1 MKKPLVV
8 IVGPTAVGKT
18 DLSIKLAQ
26 NLNSEIISA
35 DSMLVYRGMDIG
47 TAKPTQDEMRGIKH
61 HLIDVVE
68 PSENFSTA
76 EYKDLVK
83 QSIDDILERSKLP
96 MIAGGTGLY
105 VNSLLNNY
113 DFTPTTNDSSYREGL
128 KQLASEK
135 GNEYVHSMLEEI
147 DYPSFVRIHSNDLRR
162 TVRALEVYH
171 FTGKTIT
178 YYQEES
184 KKVPSEYNLAMIG
197 LTIDRSLLYNRIE
210 LRVDKMIEN
219 GLIEEVAKLKD
230 LGCNESNTSM
240 QGLGY
245 KEILKYLNGECS
257 LEEAIY
263 ELKLETRHFA
273 KRQLSWFRRD
283 ERIKWFEIDKYSCLE
298 ILIKDIIEYIGT
310 KLQY

>member
-26 NLNSEIISA
+26 KLNAEIISA

-47 TAKPTQDEMRGIKH
+47 TAKPTAAEMCNITH
-61 HLIDVVE
+61 HLIDIVD
-68 PSENFSTA
+68 PFENFSTA
-76 EYKDLVK
+76 EYKDLAK
-83 QSIDDILERSKLP
+83 KSIDDIISRNKLP
-96 MIAGGTGLY
+96 IVAGGTGLY
-105 VNSLLNNY
+105 INSLLNNY
-113 DFTPTTNDSSYREGL
+113 DFTPATNDDNYREEL
-128 KQLASEK
+128 KQLACEK
-135 GNEYVHSMLEEI
+135 GNEYLHSMLEKI
-147 DYPSFVRIHSNDLRR
+147 DYPSFVRIHPNDLRR

-184 KKVPSEYNLAMIG
+184 KKIPSEYNFAMVG
-197 LTIDRSLLYNRIE
+197 LTIDRSMLYNRIE
-210 LRVDKMIEN
+210 LRVDKMISE
-219 GLIEEVAKLKD
+219 GLIEEVAKLKN
-230 LGCNESNTSM
+230 LGCDESNTSM

-257 LEEAIY
+257 LEQAIY

-283 ERIKWFEIDKYSCLE
+283 ERIKWFEIDKYNCLE
-298 ILIKDIIEYIGT
+298 ILIKDIIEYIST